1 MSIGKDKSVHGA
13 LDAAEPGEQKPDP
26 TFPDL
31 SDTILAR
38 IVVEMHR
45 NGFGVAYNCID
56 PARLLPLQEFVAG
69 KIADAGGEYVA
80 LTGRGA
86 VSGTMLEALSLSPEF
101 KRACQAIYRMG
112 TGDMGPD
119 VSFYQVLRSLSG
131 KTGEKHAYFF
141 HYDSYVITALVPVL
155 MPSAGKTGDLIMFPN
170 LRGIRKSYVAN
181 LLDKVLLDNRVTQ
194 FALKWGVTSGRL
206 RSTRVRMQPGNVYFF
221 WGYRSVHA
229 NEPCDRDQIRA
240 TALFHYVNPHVNSR
254 ARRLI
259 SREA

>member
-1 MSIGKDKSVHGA
+1 
-13 LDAAEPGEQKPDP
+13 
-26 TFPDL
+26 
-31 SDTILAR
+31 
-38 IVVEMHR
+38 
-45 NGFGVAYNCID
+45 
-56 PARLLPLQEFVAG
+56 
-69 KIADAGGEYVA
+69 
-80 LTGRGA
+80 
-86 VSGTMLEALSLSPEF
+86 
-101 KRACQAIYRMG
+101 
-112 TGDMGPD
+112 
-119 VSFYQVLRSLSG
+119 
-131 KTGEKHAYFF
+131 
-141 HYDSYVITALVPVL
+141 

-259 SREA
+259 SREALAD